1 MGLGRWVG
9 ISVLFLVLFLLKK
22 NIINVFKN
30 GSHGYFDG
38 KGGRDRQEGNARI
51 KDTDSSR
58 SGGN

>member
-38 KGGRDRQEGNARI
+38 KGGKDRWEGNA
-51 KDTDSSR
+51 
-58 SGGN
+58 